1 MSHGTILPDYVFIIK
16 EMDLITLIVIGGV
29 VLLGGSSIFFLAR
42 RRSASVD
49 TSSVEAILSKMFRE
63 ALTDTQAQFLT
74 LAKERLGADQEIARK
89 DLDHKKDTILNLVE
103 EMRRDLSLNQERLRA
118 SDERTLTSFTGI
130 QQELVMHKELMKE
143 LRGTTED
150 LKNVLSNNQLRGS
163 FGEQVAE
170 NLLRMAGFVVGSD
183 YNANREQETVETRP
197 DFTIFLPDRTKINID
212 VKFPYAALVKMSGAS
227 DAQERERY
235 MKQFTQDVK
244 QKIKQ
249 VTSRDYINP
258 EDRTVDFVILFIP
271 NEMVFSFIYDQLHEV
286 WEEGMRQKVIFAG
299 PFSFTAILRM
309 VKQAYAN
316 FRYQENLH
324 EVIGLIQKF
333 ETEYAKFSESL
344 DVLGNRIEQV
354 EKQYQAVST
363 TRDRTLTRVIDK
375 IKSQTNLPSP

>member
-1 MSHGTILPDYVFIIK
+1 MDPITFIAI
-16 EMDLITLIVIGGV
+16 IGA
-29 VLLGGSSIFFLAR
+29 VLLGGSVVFFFTRKKTPLL
-42 RRSASVD
+42 D
-49 TSSVEAILSKMFRE
+49 TSFVEGTLSKMFRE
-63 ALTDTQAQFLT
+63 ALTDTQTQL
-74 LAKERLGADQEIARK
+74 LLVAKERLGSDQEIARK
-89 DLDHKKDTILNLVE
+89 DLDHKKDTILHLVE
-103 EMRRDLSLNQERLRA
+103 EMRKDLSSNQERLRA

-170 NLLRMAGFVVGSD
+170 NLLRMAGFVIGSD
-183 YNANREQETVETRP
+183 YSANREQETVETRP

-212 VKFPYAALVKMSGAS
+212 VKFPYAALVKMSGAQ
-227 DAQERERY
+227 DAQERERH

-271 NEMVFSFIYDQLHEV
+271 NEMVFSFIYDQLNEV

-333 ETEYAKFSESL
+333 ETEYVKFSESL

-363 TRDRTLTRVIDK
+363 TRDRALTRVIDK
-375 IKSQTNLPSP
+375 IKSQTGTIEEVQSDKLPV